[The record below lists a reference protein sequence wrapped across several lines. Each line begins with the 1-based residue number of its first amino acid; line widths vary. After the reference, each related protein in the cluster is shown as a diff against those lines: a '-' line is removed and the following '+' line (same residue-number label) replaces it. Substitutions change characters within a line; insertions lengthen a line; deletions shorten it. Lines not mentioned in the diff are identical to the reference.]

1 MDTSDMIA
9 TPEGRFT
16 AEIAG
21 APGAP
26 LVLMLHG
33 FPQTRHTWRRQ
44 VPALARAGYR
54 VIAPD
59 QRGYSPGVRPAPTD
73 LNAYRIDRLVADVL
87 DLAAAAGYGGSR
99 RFHLVG
105 HDWGGQVAWAV
116 APRHPGP
123 IASLTGLSPPHPPA
137 FL

>member
-1 MDTSDMIA
+1 MDASDTIT

-21 APGAP
+21 PPGAP

-33 FPQTRHTWRRQ
+33 FPQTCHTWRQQ

-54 VIAPD
+54 VVAPD

-73 LNAYRIDRLVADVL
+73 LDEDRTGSTSSGTTGADRSP
-87 DLAAAAGYGGSR
+87 GRSPRGIRTGSPRWPCSRDPIPR
-99 RFHLVG
+99 RSSG
-105 HDWGGQVAWAV
+105 RCA
-116 APRHPGP
+116 R
-123 IASLTGLSPPHPPA
+123 
-137 FL
+137 

>member
-1 MDTSDMIA
+1 MDASDTIA
-9 TPEGRFT
+9 TAEGRFT

-54 VIAPD
+54 AIAPD

-73 LNAYRIDRLVADVL
+73 LDAYRIDRLVADVL

-99 RFHLVG
+99 PL
-105 HDWGGQVAWAV
+105 
-116 APRHPGP
+116 
-123 IASLTGLSPPHPPA
+123 PPLPPPP
-137 FL
+137 